1 MFCYDIANP
10 KRLRKVAKTLENYG
24 IRIQKSFFQCEM
36 ERKNM
41 IELRD
46 ALLKTIKRKKDSLFI
61 YPICDDCNSKAIVD
75 GNGSL
80 LKVSSFTII

>member
-10 KRLRKVAKTLENYG
+10 KRLSKVAKTLENYG

-75 GNGSL
+75 GNGNL
-80 LKVSSFTII
+80 LKISSFTII